1 MSLPPERLSGRRD
14 IRGATAKHDLCRP
27 VGLRRIREWLRAW
40 NTSTHTA
47 VLAILVAVIA
57 RRAAGATAQFQS
69 QTHEAAQG
77 ENRANLIILTAPMH
91 GWALGNGATEIAFYV
106 IPPCWCGGTGQEPE
120 ASQGTEEEMRCVREA
135 GACAISVAVQLDGQ
149 VITQVELNQENGFA
163 YSGLLESL
171 EDGQNTVTIVP
182 LSHPD
187 AASVSATFTVGIS
200 VLESSAYFAMLDQMQ
215 AEESARVGDKN
226 EQGSTCGWQHAASR
240 TERDPA
246 KMRTAAIIYHAGALQ
261 AYSPRWIDKCLR
273 SILSQSWESFDIF
286 ELDYSGRS
294 APA

>member
-1 MSLPPERLSGRRD
+1 
-14 IRGATAKHDLCRP
+14 
-27 VGLRRIREWLRAW
+27 
-40 NTSTHTA
+40 
-47 VLAILVAVIA
+47 
-57 RRAAGATAQFQS
+57 
-69 QTHEAAQG
+69 
-77 ENRANLIILTAPMH
+77 
-91 GWALGNGATEIAFYV
+91 
-106 IPPCWCGGTGQEPE
+106 
-120 ASQGTEEEMRCVREA
+120 MRCVREA
-135 GACAISVAVQLDGQ
+135 GACTISVAVHLDGQ